1 MTSLPVLAML
11 RQIGP
16 DDAALDDAEVS
27 YNIKKGFHI
36 MEKLFFEDFT
46 ADYF

>member
-36 MEKLFFEDFT
+36 MENGTK
-46 ADYF
+46 AICR